1 MTFADIVSKIDGMV
15 WGWAMIVVLVGT
27 HIFMT
32 VRTGV
37 IQRHLIKGIKLSVS
51 KDESGGEGEI
61 SQYGALTTALA
72 ATIGTGNIV
81 GVATAVISGG
91 PGAILWMW
99 LIGIFGMAT
108 KYSETLM
115 SLKYR
120 VQSKD
125 GRMLGG
131 AMYALERG
139 LGQKWLAVL
148 FALFA
153 AFAAFGIGCMTQ
165 SNSIAAACEQNYG
178 IPAWIIGIIVA
189 AFVGVVILG
198 GVKSISRVCERLV
211 PLMAVYL

>member
-1 MTFADIVSKIDGMV
+1 MYICIQSSNCLQKGEIRMTFADIVSKIDGMV

-81 GVATAVISGG
+81 GVATAIISGG

-108 KYSETLM
+108 K
-115 SLKYR
+115 
-120 VQSKD
+120 
-125 GRMLGG
+125 
-131 AMYALERG
+131 
-139 LGQKWLAVL
+139 
-148 FALFA
+148 
-153 AFAAFGIGCMTQ
+153 
-165 SNSIAAACEQNYG
+165 
-178 IPAWIIGIIVA
+178 
-189 AFVGVVILG
+189 
-198 GVKSISRVCERLV
+198 
-211 PLMAVYL
+211 